1 MNPKRTAEAVRFCV
15 IKGHWEGRGETI
27 VTICNQEKVD
37 WEEKMR
43 IRRRVTKTLRIG
55 KSGEKT

>member
-1 MNPKRTAEAVRFCV
+1 MKSNQPKTHRFGGAFCV
-15 IKGHWEGRGETI
+15 MEGQLEGVEEGI
-27 VTICNQEKVD
+27 VTICNQKKVD

-55 KSGEKT
+55 K